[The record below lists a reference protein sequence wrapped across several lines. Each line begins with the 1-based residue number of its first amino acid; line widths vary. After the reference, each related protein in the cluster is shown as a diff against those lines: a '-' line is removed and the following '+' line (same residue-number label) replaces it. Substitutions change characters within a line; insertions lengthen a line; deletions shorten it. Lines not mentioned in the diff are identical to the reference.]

1 MKTKDTI
8 VHSLNNEMY
17 LKQLDRTDRFNY
29 QAPANLRTTL
39 KETALRDQEGFQ
51 EVASKLT
58 TNNKLIEAIAVMW
71 HLEFAVT
78 QLEMS
83 TDEFVDALQYLH
95 LGRRHLNLVSP
106 TTLRELWKN
115 ISLTR
120 GLWPNRLKRPN
131 NAYLHYDV
139 I

>member
-58 TNNKLIEAIAVMW
+58 TNNKLIEAIAVM
-71 HLEFAVT
+71 
-78 QLEMS
+78 
-83 TDEFVDALQYLH
+83 
-95 LGRRHLNLVSP
+95 
-106 TTLRELWKN
+106 
-115 ISLTR
+115 
-120 GLWPNRLKRPN
+120 
-131 NAYLHYDV
+131 
-139 I
+139 